1 MFDSV
6 AEKGDVNH
14 VECILKVIEE
24 ERVNLLNRI
33 RALTTM
39 VKQEKHGKEQKLE

>member
-6 AEKGDVNH
+6 AEKGNVEH

-24 ERVNLLNRI
+24 ERTHLLNKI
-33 RALTTM
+33 RNLTTM
-39 VKQEKHGKEQKLE
+39 VEEEKYGKQKLP